1 MKTFTV
7 GVSSAQFNEF
17 ACFVQSRPY
26 REIMAELV
34 RRGVQGIILGC
45 TEITLLVG
53 AQDTSVPVF
62 DSTRIHV
69 EGAVRW
75 MLAEP
80 G

>member
-1 MKTFTV
+1 
-7 GVSSAQFNEF
+7 
-17 ACFVQSRPY
+17 
-26 REIMAELV
+26 MAELV